1 MKQFRRIGILTSGG
15 DAPGMNAAYR
25 AAARAALA
33 RGVEV
38 YGIYEGYKGLINDN
52 MVLVKSPSDVSNI
65 ITKGGTVL
73 YTDRCLEF
81 KTEEGMA
88 KAIAVCEK
96 NHIDGI
102 IAIGGDGTFR
112 GATDLSKR
120 GIPTIGIPGTID
132 NDITSTDYTIGFD
145 TAMNTVIDMVDRLRD
160 TCESHARCDVVEV
173 MGRWAGHIALR
184 TAIATGATA
193 VAVAEIPF
201 DEDKAIEDIKRARA
215 GGKRAFIVIVS
226 EGLPGYAEQL
236 AKTIQDK
243 TGVETKFAR
252 LAHVQRGGSPTLMD
266 RLVAS
271 EMGVYAVDQLLAGHS
286 DLVVCKVDDKI
297 CCTDIKYAL
306 TAAQAIDFVNEK
318 GLDFKVEQGGK
329 NFSGGQ
335 RQRLTIA
342 RALVKKPEVL
352 ILDDSASALDFAT
365 DLKLRKAISALD
377 FKTTVFIVSQRTSSI
392 KDCDKIIV
400 LDDGKCVGMGS
411 HDYLLENCGEYREI
425 YDSQFKKEDEK

>member
-52 MVLVKSPSDVSNI
+52 
-65 ITKGGTVL
+65 TVL

-306 TAAQAIDFVNEK
+306 TVDRMFKKKITPVEIAALSPEDKAAMEARCA
-318 GLDFKVEQGGK
+318 KVLGDM
-329 NFSGGQ
+329 
-335 RQRLTIA
+335 QRLYEIA
-342 RALVKKPEVL
+342 
-352 ILDDSASALDFAT
+352 
-365 DLKLRKAISALD
+365 
-377 FKTTVFIVSQRTSSI
+377 
-392 KDCDKIIV
+392 
-400 LDDGKCVGMGS
+400 
-411 HDYLLENCGEYREI
+411 GEI
-425 YDSQFKKEDEK
+425 Q